1 MVGLH
6 VHHFCEVSQS
16 NWRARVQFLEATN
29 GRVDVD
35 SICSRLGCT
44 KYAQIGK
51 S

>member
-6 VHHFCEVSQS
+6 VHHFCEVSGS
-16 NWRARVQFLEATN
+16 DWRARVQCVEATN

-35 SICSRLGCT
+35 SICNRLGRT
-44 KYAQIGK
+44 KYAQIGT